1 MYLQIQEKKPS
12 PGVTVLEMK
21 GRVCMG
27 RDCQEIEW
35 KLTDLLEKGEKKVVF
50 DLTGVNMMDSTGVGI
65 MVTSFGRLK
74 KSGGELRLVVVPG
87 KVQEV
92 LSMTM
97 VDKVLSVFPTTSAA
111 TDNF

>member
-1 MYLQIQEKKPS
+1 MILQILEKKPS
-12 PGVTVLEMK
+12 PDVTILEMK
-21 GRVCMG
+21 GRICMG

-35 KLTDLLEKGEKKVVF
+35 KVTDLLQKGEKKIVF
-50 DLTGVNMMDSTGVGI
+50 DLTGVNLMDSTGVGI
-65 MVTSFGRLK
+65 MVVTFGRLK

-97 VDKVLSVFPTTSAA
+97 VDKVLSIFPTVTAA
-111 TDNF
+111 AENF

>member
-1 MYLQIQEKKPS
+1 MILQILEKKPS
-12 PGVTVLEMK
+12 PGVTILEMK

-35 KLTDLLEKGEKKVVF
+35 KVTDLLEKGEKKIVF
-50 DLTGVNMMDSTGVGI
+50 DLSGVNLMDSTGVGI
-65 MVTSFGRLK
+65 LVVTFGRLK

-87 KVQEV
+87 KVQDV

-97 VDKVLSVFPTTSAA
+97 VDKVLSLYPTVTAA
-111 TDNF
+111 TENF